1 MANIKVEINVAT
13 VASKEVYILGS
24 CPALGNWNP
33 EQAVKLEYLADQN
46 IFHVAKMLPEG
57 QLIEFKVLADKTW
70 DSVEKGWY
78 EEEVENHILTPHKGL
93 VVSLEI
99 PRFQSK

>member
-1 MANIKVEINVAT
+1 MANTKVEINIAT
-13 VASKEVYILGS
+13 VASKEVYIIGS
-24 CPALGNWNP
+24 CMALGNWNP
-33 EQAVKLEYLADQN
+33 EKAVKLEYLEDKN
-46 IFHVAKMLPEG
+46 VFHLSKLLPEG

-99 PRFQSK
+99 PRFQGK